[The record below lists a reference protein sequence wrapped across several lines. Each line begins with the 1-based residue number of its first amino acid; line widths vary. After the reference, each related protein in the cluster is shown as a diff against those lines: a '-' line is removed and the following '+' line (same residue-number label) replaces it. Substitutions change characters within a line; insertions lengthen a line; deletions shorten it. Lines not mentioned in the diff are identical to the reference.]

1 MGFFDKK
8 YCDVCGDKIGL
19 LGNRKLEDGNLCK
32 NCAKK
37 LSPWFDER
45 RHSTVEQ
52 IKKQLAYREENQT
65 KAAAFNCSRTFGKG
79 STKLY
84 IDDGARKF
92 AVHRGSDFASGNPD
106 ILDFS
111 QAVGCDLDIRE
122 NRREM
127 KRTVDGKSVSYNPP
141 RYEYSYDF
149 KVTVRVNHPYFDDMA
164 FDLNGSSVHTG
175 ETRMTN
181 NNSAW
186 HFSSNSMNYSQQRG
200 VDAYHEL
207 VQMGNDLKSTIDS
220 WRNGGYQAAAPGMN
234 GYAAP
239 AMSGFVTQAAS
250 GYGALPVN
258 MAAPKEIRFGSSSP
272 VPYRDNSLGSPVS
285 LSVTFIG
292 AARASVADP
301 ALVQNNGG
309 MEALENVLRT
319 DLVSRILPMVMQC
332 SKQGIP
338 FAQLPAQTA
347 EISNT
352 VKQMLAPDWLQCYGL
367 NLEAVNVQG
376 FSLTN
381 ESKAMYEQMRSA
393 AMQQPVQQPVQQ
405 TAAGAWTCT
414 YCGAQNTGKFCTSC
428 GAKKE

>member
-65 KAAAFNCSRTFGKG
+65 KAAAFNCTRSFGKG
-79 STKLY
+79 GTKLY
-84 IDDGARKF
+84 IDENARKF
-92 AVHRGSDFASGNPD
+92 AVHRGNDFASGNPD

-111 QAVGCDLDIRE
+111 QAAGCDLDIRE

-149 KVTVRVNHPYFDDMA
+149 KVTVRVSHPYFDDMA
-164 FDLNGSSVHTG
+164 FDLNGGSVHTG

-186 HFSSNSMNYSQQRG
+186 RFSGNSVNYAQQRG
-200 VDAYHEL
+200 MDAYREL
-207 VQMGNDLKSTIDS
+207 VQMGNDLKATIDG
-220 WRNGGYQAAAPGMN
+220 WRNGGYQAAATGANAFGTPAASGFGAQAAN

-239 AMSGFVTQAAS
+239 SANNAA
-250 GYGALPVN
+250 A
-258 MAAPKEIRFGSSSP
+258 KEIRFGSSSP
-272 VPYRDNSLGSPVS
+272 VPYRDNSLGTPVS
-285 LSVTFIG
+285 LGVNFFGT
-292 AARASVADP
+292 AVVSVANP
-301 ALVQNNGG
+301 AVLQRFGSLDS
-309 MEALENVLRT
+309 LEDMLRT
-319 DLVSRILPMVMQC
+319 DLVSRTMPQVMQNGNE
-332 SKQGIP
+332 GIP
-338 FAQLPAQTA
+338 FSQLPLQAQKL
-347 EISNT
+347 SDT
-352 VKQMLAPDWLQCYGL
+352 VKAMLADEWLRRYGL
-367 NLEAVNVQG
+367 RLDYVQVQN
-376 FSLTN
+376 FTLTQ
-381 ESKAMYEQMRSA
+381 ESQAMVEQMRA
-393 AMQQPVQQPVQQ
+393 AAAQQPVQQAVS
-405 TAAGAWTCT
+405 AAWYCP

>member
-79 STKLY
+79 GTKLY

-92 AVHRGSDFASGNPD
+92 AVHRGNDFASGNPD

-111 QAVGCDLDIRE
+111 QAMGCDLDIRE

-141 RYEYSYDF
+141 RFEYSYDF
-149 KVTVRVNHPYFDDMA
+149 KVTVRVSHPYFDDMA
-164 FDLNGSSVHTG
+164 FDLNGGSVHTG

-186 HFSSNSMNYSQQRG
+186 RFSGNSVNYAQQRG
-200 VDAYHEL
+200 MDAYREL
-207 VQMGNDLKSTIDS
+207 VQMGNELKSTIDG
-220 WRNGGYQAAAPGMN
+220 WRNGGYQAAATGANAFGTPAASGFGAQAAN

-239 AMSGFVTQAAS
+239 SANNAA
-250 GYGALPVN
+250 A
-258 MAAPKEIRFGSSSP
+258 KEIRFGSSSP

-285 LSVTFIG
+285 LGVNFFGT
-292 AARASVADP
+292 AMVSVANP
-301 ALVQNNGG
+301 AVLQRFGSLDS
-309 MEALENVLRT
+309 LEDMLRT
-319 DLVSRILPMVMQC
+319 DLVSRTMPQVMQYGNE
-332 SKQGIP
+332 GIP
-338 FAQLPAQTA
+338 FSQLPLQAQKL
-347 EISNT
+347 SDT
-352 VKQMLAPDWLQCYGL
+352 VKAMLADEWLRRYGL
-367 NLEAVNVQG
+367 RLDTVAVQNFTLSQ
-376 FSLTN
+376 
-381 ESKAMYEQMRSA
+381 ESQAMAEQIRMA
-393 AMQQPVQQPVQQ
+393 AVQQPVQQ
-405 TAAGAWTCT
+405 TAAAWSCP
-414 YCGAQNTGKFCTSC
+414 YCGARNSGKFCTSC

>member
-79 STKLY
+79 GTKLY

-92 AVHRGSDFASGNPD
+92 AVHRGNDFASGNPD

-111 QAVGCDLDIRE
+111 QAAGCDLDIRE

-149 KVTVRVNHPYFDDMA
+149 KVTLRVNHPYFDDMA
-164 FDLNGSSVHTG
+164 FDLNGGSVHTG

-186 HFSSNSMNYSQQRG
+186 RFSGNSVNYAQQRG
-200 VDAYHEL
+200 LDAYREL
-207 VQMGNDLKSTIDS
+207 VQMGNDLKATIDG
-220 WRNGGYQAAAPGMN
+220 WRNGGYQAAATGANAFGTPAASGFGAQAAN

-239 AMSGFVTQAAS
+239 SANNAA
-250 GYGALPVN
+250 A
-258 MAAPKEIRFGSSSP
+258 KEIRFGSSSP

-285 LSVTFIG
+285 LGVNFFGT
-292 AARASVADP
+292 AMVSVANP
-301 ALVQNNGG
+301 AVLQNYGSLDSIED
-309 MEALENVLRT
+309 MLRT
-319 DLVSRILPMVMQC
+319 DLVSRTMPQVMQYGNE
-332 SKQGIP
+332 GIP
-338 FAQLPAQTA
+338 FSQLPLQAQKL
-347 EISNT
+347 SDT
-352 VKQMLAPDWLQCYGL
+352 VKAMLADEWLRRYGL
-367 NLEAVNVQG
+367 RLDAVAVQN
-376 FSLTN
+376 FTLSQ
-381 ESKAMYEQMRSA
+381 ESQAMAEQIRMA
-393 AMQQPVQQPVQQ
+393 AVQQPVQQ
-405 TAAGAWTCT
+405 AVSAAWSCP
-414 YCGAQNTGKFCTSC
+414 YCGARNSGKFCTSC

>member
-52 IKKQLAYREENQT
+52 IKRQLAYREENQA
-65 KAAAFNCSRTFGKG
+65 KAAAFNCTRSFGRG
-79 STKLY
+79 STRLY
-84 IDDGARKF
+84 IDDGAHKF
-92 AVHRGSDFASGNPD
+92 AVYRGGDFASGNPD

-111 QAVGCDLDIRE
+111 QAAGCDLDIRE

-127 KRTVDGKSVSYNPP
+127 RRTVDGKSVSYNPP

-149 KVTVRVNHPYFDDMA
+149 KVTLRVNHPYFDDMA

-175 ETRMTN
+175 ETRMTGG
-181 NNSAW
+181 NSAW
-186 HFSSNSMNYSQQRG
+186 RFSSSGISFSQQREI
-200 VDAYHEL
+200 DAYNEL
-207 VQMGNDLKSTIDS
+207 VQMGNDIKAAVDS
-220 WRNGGYQAAAPGMN
+220 WRNGGYQAAAPAMN
-234 GYAAP
+234 GYGAA
-239 AMSGFVTQAAS
+239 AAN
-250 GYGALPVN
+250 GYGAPATN
-258 MAAPKEIRFGSSSP
+258 NAAPKEIRFGSSSP
-272 VPYRDNSLGSPVS
+272 VPYRDNSLGTPVS

-338 FAQLPAQTA
+338 FAQLPSYAA

-352 VKQMLAPDWLQCYGL
+352 VRQMLAGDWLQRYGL

-393 AMQQPVQQPVQQ
+393 AVQQ
-405 TAAGAWTCT
+405 TAAASWSCP

>member
-1 MGFFDKK
+1 M
-8 YCDVCGDKIGL
+8 
-19 LGNRKLEDGNLCK
+19 
-32 NCAKK
+32 
-37 LSPWFDER
+37 
-45 RHSTVEQ
+45 
-52 IKKQLAYREENQT
+52 
-65 KAAAFNCSRTFGKG
+65 
-79 STKLY
+79 
-84 IDDGARKF
+84 
-92 AVHRGSDFASGNPD
+92 
-106 ILDFS
+106 
-111 QAVGCDLDIRE
+111 
-122 NRREM
+122 
-127 KRTVDGKSVSYNPP
+127 
-141 RYEYSYDF
+141 
-149 KVTVRVNHPYFDDMA
+149 
-164 FDLNGSSVHTG
+164 
-175 ETRMTN
+175 
-181 NNSAW
+181 
-186 HFSSNSMNYSQQRG
+186 
-200 VDAYHEL
+200 
-207 VQMGNDLKSTIDS
+207 
-220 WRNGGYQAAAPGMN
+220 
-234 GYAAP
+234 
-239 AMSGFVTQAAS
+239 
-250 GYGALPVN
+250 
-258 MAAPKEIRFGSSSP
+258 
-272 VPYRDNSLGSPVS
+272 
-285 LSVTFIG
+285 
-292 AARASVADP
+292 ADP

>member
-79 STKLY
+79 GTKLY

-92 AVHRGSDFASGNPD
+92 AVHRGNDFASGNPD

-111 QAVGCDLDIRE
+111 QAAGCDLDIRE

-141 RYEYSYDF
+141 RFEYSYDF
-149 KVTVRVNHPYFDDMA
+149 KVTVRVSHPYFDDMA
-164 FDLNGSSVHTG
+164 FDLNGGSVHTG

-186 HFSSNSMNYSQQRG
+186 RFSGNSVNYAQQRG
-200 VDAYHEL
+200 MDAYREL
-207 VQMGNDLKSTIDS
+207 VQMGNDLKATIDG
-220 WRNGGYQAAAPGMN
+220 WRNGGYQAAATGANAFGTPAASGFGAQAAN

-239 AMSGFVTQAAS
+239 SANNAA
-250 GYGALPVN
+250 A
-258 MAAPKEIRFGSSSP
+258 KEIRFGSSSP
-272 VPYRDNSLGSPVS
+272 VPYRDNSLGTPVS
-285 LSVTFIG
+285 LGVNFFGT
-292 AARASVADP
+292 AVVSVANP
-301 ALVQNNGG
+301 AVLQRFGSLDS
-309 MEALENVLRT
+309 LEDMLRT
-319 DLVSRILPMVMQC
+319 DLVSRTMPQVMQNGNE
-332 SKQGIP
+332 GIP
-338 FAQLPAQTA
+338 FSQLPLQAQKL
-347 EISNT
+347 SDT
-352 VKQMLAPDWLQCYGL
+352 VKAMLADEWLRRYGL
-367 NLEAVNVQG
+367 RLDYVQVQN
-376 FSLTN
+376 FTLTQ
-381 ESKAMYEQMRSA
+381 ESQAMVEQMRA
-393 AMQQPVQQPVQQ
+393 AAAQQPVQQAVS
-405 TAAGAWTCT
+405 AAWYCP

>member
-8 YCDVCGDKIGL
+8 YCDVCGDKNGL

-65 KAAAFNCSRTFGKG
+65 KAAAFNCTRSFGKG

-111 QAVGCDLDIRE
+111 QAMGCDLDIRE

-149 KVTVRVNHPYFDDMA
+149 KVTLRVNHPYFDDMA

-175 ETRMTN
+175 ETRMTGGN
-181 NNSAW
+181 NAW
-186 HFSSNSMNYSQQRG
+186 RFSSNGVSFAQQREID
-200 VDAYHEL
+200 VYHEL
-207 VQMGNDLKSTIDS
+207 VQMGNELKSTVDS
-220 WRNGGYQAAAPGMN
+220 WRGGSQAATPAAN
-234 GYAAP
+234 GAA
-239 AMSGFVTQAAS
+239 A
-250 GYGALPVN
+250 
-258 MAAPKEIRFGSSSP
+258 KEIRFGSSSP

-285 LSVTFIG
+285 LGVNFVGT
-292 AARASVADP
+292 AMVSVANP
-301 ALVQNNGG
+301 AALQNYGSLDS
-309 MEALENVLRT
+309 LEDMLRT
-319 DLVSRILPMVMQC
+319 DLVSRTMPIVMNC
-332 SKQGIP
+332 GNEGVSVS
-338 FAQLPAQTA
+338 QLPAHA
-347 EISNT
+347 ARISDN
-352 VKQMLAPDWLQCYGL
+352 VKTMLAGDWMQRYGL
-367 NLEAVNVQG
+367 RLDTVAVQNFTLSQ
-376 FSLTN
+376 
-381 ESKAMYEQMRSA
+381 ESQAMAEQIRMA
-393 AMQQPVQQPVQQ
+393 AVQQPVQQ
-405 TAAGAWTCT
+405 AVSAAWYCP
-414 YCGAQNTGKFCTSC
+414 YCGAQNSGKFCTSC

>member
-52 IKKQLAYREENQT
+52 IKKQLAYREENQA
-65 KAAAFNCSRTFGKG
+65 KAAAFNCTRSFGKG
-79 STKLY
+79 STRLY
-84 IDDGARKF
+84 IDENARKF
-92 AVHRGSDFASGNPD
+92 AVHRGNDFASGNPD

-111 QAVGCDLDIRE
+111 QAAGCDLDIRE

-149 KVTVRVNHPYFDDMA
+149 KVTLRVNHPYFDDMA

-175 ETRMTN
+175 ETRMTGGN
-181 NNSAW
+181 NAW
-186 HFSSNSMNYSQQRG
+186 RFSSSGVSFAQQREID
-200 VDAYHEL
+200 VYHEL
-207 VQMGNDLKSTIDS
+207 VQMGNELKSTVDS
-220 WRNGGYQAAAPGMN
+220 WRGGSQAAAP
-234 GYAAP
+234 AAN
-239 AMSGFVTQAAS
+239 
-250 GYGALPVN
+250 GYGAAAANGYGAPATN
-258 MAAPKEIRFGSSSP
+258 NAAPKEIRFGSSSP
-272 VPYRDNSLGSPVS
+272 VPYRDNSLGTPVS

-292 AARASVADP
+292 AALVTVADP
-301 ALVQNNGG
+301 ALVQNYGNI
-309 MEALENVLRT
+309 EALEDILRT

-332 SKQGIP
+332 SKKGVP
-338 FAQLPAQTA
+338 FAQLPSHAA

-352 VKQMLAPDWLQCYGL
+352 VRQMLAGDWLQRYGL

-381 ESKAMYEQMRSA
+381 ESKAMYEQIRSA
-393 AMQQPVQQPVQQ
+393 AVMQQPVQQ
-405 TAAGAWTCT
+405 TAAASWSCP

>member
-52 IKKQLAYREENQT
+52 IKKQLAYREENRS
-65 KAAAFNCSRTFGKG
+65 KAAAFNCSRSFGKG

-84 IDDGARKF
+84 IDDSARKF
-92 AVHRGSDFASGNPD
+92 AVHRGNDFTSGNPD

-111 QAVGCDLDIRE
+111 QAAGCDLDVRE

-149 KVTVRVNHPYFDDMA
+149 KVTLRVNHPYFNDME

-175 ETRMTN
+175 ETRMTG

-186 HFSSNSMNYSQQRG
+186 RFSSTGISFTQQREI
-200 VDAYHEL
+200 DTYNEL
-207 VQMGNDLKSTIDS
+207 IQMGNDLKSTVDG
-220 WRNGGYQAAAPGMN
+220 WRNGGYQAAAPAMN
-234 GYAAP
+234 GYGAA
-239 AMSGFVTQAAS
+239 AAN
-250 GYGALPVN
+250 GYGAPATN
-258 MAAPKEIRFGSSSP
+258 NAAAKEIRFGSSSP
-272 VPYRDNSLGSPVS
+272 APYRDNSLGSPVS

-292 AARASVADP
+292 TAQVTVADP
-301 ALVQNNGG
+301 ALVQNYGNI
-309 MEALENVLRT
+309 EALEDILRT

-332 SKQGIP
+332 SKEGVS
-338 FAQLPAQTA
+338 FAQLPSYAA

-352 VKQMLAPDWLQCYGL
+352 VRQMLAGDWLQRYGL
-367 NLEAVNVQG
+367 RLDAVNVQG
-376 FSLTN
+376 FDLTN
-381 ESKAMYEQMRSA
+381 ESKAMYEQMKSA
-393 AMQQPVQQPVQQ
+393 AMQQPMQQ
-405 TAAGAWTCT
+405 TASAAWTCP

>member
-111 QAVGCDLDIRE
+111 QAAGCDLDIRE

-220 WRNGGYQAAAPGMN
+220 WRNGGYQAAANERFRHTGSERLRRTAREHGSAKGDPLRQQF
-234 GYAAP
+234 A
-239 AMSGFVTQAAS
+239 
-250 GYGALPVN
+250 GALP
-258 MAAPKEIRFGSSSP
+258 R
-272 VPYRDNSLGSPVS
+272 
-285 LSVTFIG
+285 
-292 AARASVADP
+292 
-301 ALVQNNGG
+301 
-309 MEALENVLRT
+309 
-319 DLVSRILPMVMQC
+319 
-332 SKQGIP
+332 
-338 FAQLPAQTA
+338 
-347 EISNT
+347 
-352 VKQMLAPDWLQCYGL
+352 
-367 NLEAVNVQG
+367 
-376 FSLTN
+376 
-381 ESKAMYEQMRSA
+381 
-393 AMQQPVQQPVQQ
+393 QQPWLACF
-405 TAAGAWTCT
+405 TERHLHRRGAGF
-414 YCGAQNTGKFCTSC
+414 GG
-428 GAKKE
+428 